1 MPLKILMTLKN
12 GHLILATALYNTTL
26 PSNYIHNSTNIR
38 IRVKEKVLLSL
49 NQDKLVFGK
58 YIFMGSTSPFLSNLG
73 VSINLI
79 KDFQSQIPYCY
90 IIHKL
95 KHPKKFSLFF
105 LVFFDSMYCKVLNV
119 QTFSVNHDKKAITI
133 IG

>member
-1 MPLKILMTLKN
+1 MTLLKN

-26 PSNYIHNSTNIR
+26 PLITYLIPQTFEFVSRKKI
-38 IRVKEKVLLSL
+38 LLSW
-49 NQDKLVFGK
+49 NQDKLVFRK

-79 KDFQSQIPYCY
+79 KDFPSQIPYYY
-90 IIHKL
+90 IIHQL
-95 KHPKKFSLFF
+95 KHPNVFPLSF
-105 LVFFDSMYCKVLNV
+105 LVFFDSIGCQVLNV
-119 QTFSVNHDKKAITI
+119 QTFSVNHNKKAITI

>member
-1 MPLKILMTLKN
+1 M
-12 GHLILATALYNTTL
+12 
-26 PSNYIHNSTNIR
+26 
-38 IRVKEKVLLSL
+38 LSW
-49 NQDKLVFGK
+49 NQDKLVLGK

-79 KDFQSQIPYCY
+79 KDFPSQIPYYY
-90 IIHKL
+90 IIHQL
-95 KHPKKFSLFF
+95 KHPKFFSLFF
-105 LVFFDSMYCKVLNV
+105 LVFFDSMYYKVLNV